1 VTREDLEDNEDPEDS
16 RESRRQ
22 AACPKTVLSVLSVFS
37 VFFVLPPPPLPS
49 SHPPKKKEHHPMA
62 DGFIPLHGGYQKLK
76 SYQKSVIILDGTK
89 YFCRRFYPHDHRQ
102 VDQMAQAARSGK
114 QNIAEGSLAS
124 ATSKRTEIH
133 LTNVAKAS
141 LGELLEDFEDFLRDR
156 KLSKWDKNHPGSL
169 ELTARSR
176 QGEET
181 YEKYRDAIEHESSE
195 ISANT
200 LRHITLQA
208 IFLLDRQIQR
218 LEQDFLKEGG
228 IRERMTKAR
237 LENRN
242 TTPSSRSSRSSSPS
256 SVSSVSSAPSMSS
269 ITPQCPACGSP
280 MKRRTARQGQNAG
293 NDFWGCSKYPDCR
306 GTRNLEDGE
315 RAKGGW

>member
-1 VTREDLEDNEDPEDS
+1 M
-16 RESRRQ
+16 Q
-22 AACPKTVLSVLSVFS
+22 
-37 VFFVLPPPPLPS
+37 
-49 SHPPKKKEHHPMA
+49 
-62 DGFIPLHGGYQKLK
+62 DGFIPPHGGYQKLK

-89 YFCRRFYPHDHRQ
+89 YFCRRFYPHNHRQ
-102 VDQMAQAARSGK
+102 VDQMTQAARSGK

-141 LGELLEDFEDFLRDR
+141 LGELLEDFDDFLRDR
-156 KLSKWDKNHPGSL
+156 KLPKWDKNHPDSL
-169 ELTARSR
+169 ELTTRSR
-176 QGEET
+176 EGEET
-181 YEKYRDAIEHESSE
+181 YEKYQDAIEHESLE

-242 TTPSSRSSRSSSPS
+242 ASTASRS
-256 SVSSVSSAPSMSS
+256 SMSS

-306 GTRNLEDGE
+306 GTRSLEDGR
-315 RAKGGW
+315 RAKGGR